1 MRKNWKPLKLACVTA
16 IFALFLVGNL
26 PAAAEQRHM
35 EDALS
40 ALKKAKS
47 ELEQASHDKGGHR
60 ENAIKRINEAISE
73 VQKGIEYADTHDDDR
88 KQDRHHGRKVNLND
102 LEGMKARD
110 LDSTMSSR
118 GFINK
123 GGYKQHHTS
132 YTTWWNANTKQCVSL
147 ATKDGRVDKV
157 ESIFEGNCQ

>member
-1 MRKNWKPLKLACVTA
+1 MALAGVTA
-16 IFALFLVGNL
+16 ILALFLVGNS

-60 ENAIKRINEAISE
+60 ENAIQRINEAISE
-73 VQKGIEYADTHDDDR
+73 VQQGIRYDDTHDDDR
-88 KQDRHHGRKVNLND
+88 KHDRHHGRKVNLDD
-102 LEGMKARD
+102 LEGMKARE

-118 GFINK
+118 GFTQK

-132 YTTWWNANTKQCVSL
+132 FTTWWNASTNQCVSV
-147 ATKDGRVDKV
+147 ATQEGRVDKV
-157 ESIFEGNCQ
+157 ESISEGNCN